1 MIPNT
6 YDLPNAYRGDS
17 YGPISIVIKDEFGN
31 TLELDDCR
39 AFLRVRNKKNNALVL
54 EWSSDNGTATLNPV
68 TDVIILSQVESCFMK
83 MPAGEYLYDLQIL
96 DINSKRFTP
105 LNGKLKVL
113 PEVGCVSSCDC
124 DFNGGEAYKIEK
136 TDLKSIKD
144 SFSISL
150 KS

>member
-1 MIPNT
+1 MIPNV

-17 YGPISIVIKDEFGN
+17 YGPISIIIKDEFGK

-54 EWSSDNGTATLNPV
+54 EWSSDSGTAILDPTTDTITL
-68 TDVIILSQVESCFMK
+68 LQVESCFMK

-105 LNGKLKVL
+105 LSGKLQVL
-113 PEVGCVSSCDC
+113 SEVGCVSSCDC
-124 DFNGGEAYKIEK
+124 DFNGGQAYKVEK

-150 KS
+150 KT